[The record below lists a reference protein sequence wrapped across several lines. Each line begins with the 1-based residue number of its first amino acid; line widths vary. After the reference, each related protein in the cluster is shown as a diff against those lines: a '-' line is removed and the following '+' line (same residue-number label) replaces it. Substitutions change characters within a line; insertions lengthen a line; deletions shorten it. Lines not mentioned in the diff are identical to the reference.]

1 MTAAVIMD
9 VRDDLSHVE
18 NLLKALMLISA
29 NPTIADPAAAAIAEV
44 AAVALSSLDVAD
56 GRLASL
62 AERGMQG

>member
-1 MTAAVIMD
+1 MAAEIMD
-9 VRDDLSHVE
+9 VRDDLNHVE
-18 NLLKALMLISA
+18 NLLKALMLIAA

-62 AERGMQG
+62 AERGMQA

>member
-62 AERGMQG
+62 AERGMQA